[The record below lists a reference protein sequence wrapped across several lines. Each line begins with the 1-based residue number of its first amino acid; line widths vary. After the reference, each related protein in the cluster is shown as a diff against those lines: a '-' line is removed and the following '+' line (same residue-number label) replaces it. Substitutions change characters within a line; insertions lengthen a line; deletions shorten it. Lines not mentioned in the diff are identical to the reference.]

1 MDFAFLNNAESF
13 DTFPMLNSKFSF
25 SNNDFFVYKEWTI
38 ENFNKFEEFDEL
50 LKKEEKPITFNITI
64 DNSKELKLF
73 KDAKN
78 KKEEDIIV
86 DKNYVEAIQLKVKEN
101 IYSKRPFKEKKLLGR
116 KKKAYEGLGEHNK
129 FSNDNIIRKVKHVIL
144 HNIMLFIN
152 KKIKSLYSYDDEKI
166 IKEKQLFKLKQNQ
179 PMSSRIDY
187 NKDFLE
193 KTLGKIFSEDISSK
207 YSCHSSTHNKKL
219 IESLIN
225 DKDEKKRNIFI
236 NIFNLTLLN
245 WLKKI
250 RENEKIVELDEINDL
265 EDYLKNQK
273 INDDENYF
281 TIFKYFINNF
291 ETIIKEKKSR
301 IRNKKK
307 VKTIESR
314 KK

>member
-25 SNNDFFVYKEWTI
+25 SNNDFFVCKEWTI

-78 KKEEDIIV
+78 KREEDIIV

-129 FSNDNIIRKVKHVIL
+129 FSNDNIIRTIKHVIL

-179 PMSSRIDY
+179 TMSSRIDY

-207 YSCHSSTHNKKL
+207 YSCHPSTHNKKL

-225 DKDEKKRNIFI
+225 DKDEKKRNLFNKIFDLTFSDCLKHFRGSENVEELEGI
-236 NIFNLTLLN
+236 NN
-245 WLKKI
+245 
-250 RENEKIVELDEINDL
+250 L
-265 EDYLKNQK
+265 EDYIKDK
-273 INDDENYF
+273 KKSNDEEYC
-281 TIFKYFINNF
+281 TIFKYFVNNY

-301 IRNKKK
+301 NRTEKNKPFLK
-307 VKTIESR
+307 
-314 KK
+314 

>member
-50 LKKEEKPITFNITI
+50 LKKEEKPISFNITI

-129 FSNDNIIRKVKHVIL
+129 FSNDNIIRKIKHAIL
-144 HNIMLFIN
+144 HNIMFFIN
-152 KKIKSLYSYDDEKI
+152 KKIKSLYSYEDEKVL
-166 IKEKQLFKLKQNQ
+166 KEKQLFKLKQNQ
-179 PMSSRIDY
+179 PMSSKIDY

-193 KTLGKIFSEDISSK
+193 KTLGLIFSGDISSK
-207 YSCHSSTHNKKL
+207 YSCHPSTHNKKL

-225 DKDEKKRNIFI
+225 DKDEKKRNLFNKIFD
-236 NIFNLTLLN
+236 LTFSDC
-245 WLKKI
+245 LKHF
-250 RENEKIVELDEINDL
+250 RGSEKIVELDGINDL
-265 EDYLKNQK
+265 KDYLKSQK
-273 INDDENYF
+273 INDDENYC
-281 TIFKYFINNF
+281 TIFKYFVNNY

-301 IRNKKK
+301 NRTKK
-307 VKTIESR
+307 INLS
-314 KK
+314 

>member
-38 ENFNKFEEFDEL
+38 EDFNKFEEFDEL
-50 LKKEEKPITFNITI
+50 LKKEEKPISFNITI

-144 HNIMLFIN
+144 HNIMVFIN
-152 KKIKSLYSYDDEKI
+152 KKIKSLYSYDDEKV
-166 IKEKQLFKLKQNQ
+166 IKERQLFKLKQNQ

-193 KTLGKIFSEDISSK
+193 KTLGLIFSGDISSK
-207 YSCHSSTHNKKL
+207 YSCHPSTHNKKL

-225 DKDEKKRNIFI
+225 DKDEKKRNLF
-236 NIFNLTLLN
+236 NKIFNLTFSDC
-245 WLKKI
+245 LKHF
-250 RENEKIVELDEINDL
+250 RGSENVEELEGINNL
-265 EDYLKNQK
+265 EDY
-273 INDDENYF
+273 INDKRKSNDEEYC
-281 TIFKYFINNF
+281 TIFKYFVNNY

-301 IRNKKK
+301 NRTKK
-307 VKTIESR
+307 INLF
-314 KK
+314 